1 MDAFGD
7 IHSSRALVLITD
19 LFLSFVFNYRN
30 VLIIKNVCCVLSHSV
45 VSDSAASWTV
55 ACQTPLSTGILQ
67 ARILEWVAMSF
78 SRGSL

>member
-30 VLIIKNVCCVLSHSV
+30 VLIIKNVCCVSCL
-45 VSDSAASWTV
+45 T
-55 ACQTPLSTGILQ
+55 LQ
-67 ARILEWVAMSF
+67 PHGL
-78 SRGSL
+78 